1 VILLDRY
8 GNISVHGKIE
18 DIPSS
23 LFEVD
28 GNTNEALESHSDEDQ
43 NGAHAALPPAPT
55 SKSEWD
61 KLDLER
67 KTGDMT
73 LYAYY
78 FRSIGWIRG
87 ASFLGLAIVYIFLGK
102 FPRKSR
108 LTDVMIAH

>member
-1 VILLDRY
+1 
-8 GNISVHGKIE
+8 
-18 DIPSS
+18 
-23 LFEVD
+23 
-28 GNTNEALESHSDEDQ
+28 
-43 NGAHAALPPAPT
+43 
-55 SKSEWD
+55 
-61 KLDLER
+61 
-67 KTGDMT
+67 MT